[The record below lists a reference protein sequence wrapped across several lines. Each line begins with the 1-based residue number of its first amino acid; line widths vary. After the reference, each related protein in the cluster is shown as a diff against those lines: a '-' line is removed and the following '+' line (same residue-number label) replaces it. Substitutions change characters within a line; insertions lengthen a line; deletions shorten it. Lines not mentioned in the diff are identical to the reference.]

1 MVIYD
6 SSLVYITSAT
16 TIEARLTA
24 CRNVIDALYVIAAT
38 GAGTANF
45 ESYEL
50 DDGQTKVFTKYR
62 NAKDI
67 NLAIMAFERLEQ
79 RYLNQLNGR
88 RMRLVNGKNF
98 IERWDRNY
106 N

>member
-16 TIEARLTA
+16 TIEARLLA

-67 NLAIMAFERLEQ
+67 YLAISAFERLEQ

>member
-1 MVIYD
+1 MVTYD
-6 SSLVYITSAT
+6 SSLVYITAAT
-16 TIEARLTA
+16 TIEARLLA

-62 NAKDI
+62 NANDI
-67 NLAIMAFERLEQ
+67 YLAITAFERLEQ

-88 RMRLVNGKNF
+88 RMRLVNSKNF
-98 IERWDRNY
+98 VERWERNSQ
-106 N
+106 